1 MEITLP
7 ASDIIKYMS
16 KSIVSSI
23 AVAYETFDYLECYLF
38 NTKSMLDFKKQKN
51 EMCGIIFFFFGG
63 GGGGAE
69 V

>member
-1 MEITLP
+1 
-7 ASDIIKYMS
+7 MS